1 MQIAINSFARLWQRF
16 TLTRYFA
23 ASVIAL
29 GVDTLFYLMLHAAGL
44 HAATAS
50 MLGYA
55 TGIAVHW
62 AISAHIVFPDK
73 VRVGSALLRQRVLFA
88 ISALIG
94 LALTG
99 GVVALATQLG
109 ASPLLAKIFAVGTS
123 FTAVYAIRK
132 WGIFR

>member
-1 MQIAINSFARLWQRF
+1 MELAVTSVARIWQRF

-29 GVDTLFYLMLHAAGL
+29 GVDTLLYLVVHAAGL
-44 HAATAS
+44 AAAPAS

-55 TGIAVHW
+55 AGIIVHW
-62 AISAHIVFPDK
+62 AISAQIVFPDK
-73 VRVGSALLRQRVLFA
+73 VREGAALLRQRLLFA
-88 ISALIG
+88 ISALVG

>member
-1 MQIAINSFARLWQRF
+1 MYQVRQWAWRGAVGAGGGGEGFGGRGEAG
-16 TLTRYFA
+16 
-23 ASVIAL
+23 AL
-29 GVDTLFYLMLHAAGL
+29 IVVPGGGRGGCVVWGEGVF
-44 HAATAS
+44 
-50 MLGYA
+50 
-55 TGIAVHW
+55 
-62 AISAHIVFPDK
+62 
-73 VRVGSALLRQRVLFA
+73 FA